1 MRALLAVLGLVW
13 RAERRALLRGAALS
27 VLVLGAGAAL
37 LGLSGWFITAAAAA
51 GLAGAGLVFDVFR
64 PSAGVRLLALG
75 RTAARY
81 GERLFT
87 HDATLRALA
96 ALRVRLLA
104 GLARADWTRQERLRS
119 AAALT
124 RLTADVDALD
134 AAPLRLALPLGAG
147 LAAQGLAAAAV
158 AWLADP
164 AVALWILGAN
174 AAGAVGVAL
183 LGGRAASAHARRGE
197 HALQALRLRTVDL
210 VRGRADLAAAGL
222 LAEQAR
228 AVAEATRR
236 RAAAQARLDA
246 LERAAGIVLGLAVLA
261 AAGGALLLG
270 LAAVEAGRI
279 SPAQAAIGP
288 FVALALGETLMP
300 VRRAAAEWG
309 RMRLAAGRV
318 LPMLAEAPPAAA
330 GEGEAAPGAAP
341 PLVQRQTEAAPNP
354 DPAAPLLRAE
364 GLSFRREGAQR
375 PLLSGVSLQL
385 HAGETVGLSAP
396 SGAGKSTLLLLLA
409 GLLVPE
415 AGAVCLRGR
424 PVRDWPE
431 PARFREIGLLR
442 QRAALLRGTVAEGL
456 RLAAPE
462 AGEAEMR
469 AALEAVALWGVLA
482 PRGGL
487 ALVLGDRG
495 AGLSGGEARRLA
507 LARAIL
513 RRPAVLLLDEP
524 TEGLDPPT
532 AAAVLAGIRAFLPRA
547 AILIVSHR
555 AEDLAGADRRLGP
568 DSLSHP

>member
-96 ALRVRLLA
+96 ALRVQLLA

-228 AVAEATRR
+228 AVAEAARR

-246 LERAAGIVLGLAVLA
+246 LERAAGLALGLAVLA

-279 SPAQAAIGP
+279 SPAQAATGP

-300 VRRAAAEWG
+300 VRRAAAEGGGCVLPRGGCCRCRPRPRPPRPGRGRPHQAPLRPSFSGRRRPPRAALRPERGRLPWG
-309 RMRLAAGRV
+309 VLRPLCRRERRPPGPRHAPAPGRSRRTPPCRRRRPACRAPAGGRPKPRAGR
-318 LPMLAEAPPAAA
+318 
-330 GEGEAAPGAAP
+330 
-341 PLVQRQTEAAPNP
+341 
-354 DPAAPLLRAE
+354 
-364 GLSFRREGAQR
+364 
-375 PLLSGVSLQL
+375 
-385 HAGETVGLSAP
+385 AP
-396 SGAGKSTLLLLLA
+396 SGCRGARPARRGRGACGDPRLPAEGGDPHRQPPGRGPRRGRPAARA
-409 GLLVPE
+409 GLLV
-415 AGAVCLRGR
+415 ASL
-424 PVRDWPE
+424 
-431 PARFREIGLLR
+431 
-442 QRAALLRGTVAEGL
+442 
-456 RLAAPE
+456 
-462 AGEAEMR
+462 MR
-469 AALEAVALWGVLA
+469 I
-482 PRGGL
+482 
-487 ALVLGDRG
+487 
-495 AGLSGGEARRLA
+495 S
-507 LARAIL
+507 
-513 RRPAVLLLDEP
+513 
-524 TEGLDPPT
+524 
-532 AAAVLAGIRAFLPRA
+532 
-547 AILIVSHR
+547 
-555 AEDLAGADRRLGP
+555 
-568 DSLSHP
+568 